1 MAESHY
7 LLVKMR
13 GERARGDGL
22 RGDKEGRQAKGR
34 NRRIE
39 KDMRRKHTQSL
50 LSSNT
55 HTHTQNNLNKQGQ
68 IDRKTG

>member
-1 MAESHY
+1 MAASHY

-39 KDMRRKHTQSL
+39 KDMRRNSVA
-50 LSSNT
+50 
-55 HTHTQNNLNKQGQ
+55 
-68 IDRKTG
+68 IVV